1 MISDF
6 NATRGIAFSITNQN
20 FEKAGY
26 KFKKLDS
33 VVEDRKNIKEH
44 FNDLKFE
51 EVIEAEDS
59 LKKYKEGM
67 NRLRAIA
74 PTAKSNNFKLLI
86 YVYCSSHG
94 AMYNGAKM
102 V

>member
-20 FEKAGY
+20 FDKAGL
-26 KFKKLDS
+26 KKLDS

-51 EVIEAEDS
+51 EVIDDYLFSKTIFSPSSTLIIEPLNSD
-59 LKKYKEGM
+59 M
-67 NRLRAIA
+67 NL
-74 PTAKSNNFKLLI
+74 
-86 YVYCSSHG
+86 SS
-94 AMYNGAKM
+94 
-102 V
+102 